1 MPASQRRNTVSLPL
15 WKENTLKKKKREIL
29 FSLGEEL
36 EEEGEEEVQ
45 GEGFKTM
52 RTQSFRY
59 GMRLGRWKFGWLLHF
74 ARDNFQI

>member
-59 GMRLGRWKFGWLLHF
+59 CMRLGRMKFG
-74 ARDNFQI
+74 

>member
-59 GMRLGRWKFGWLLHF
+59 CMLLGRWKFGWRLHI
-74 ARDNFQI
+74 ARENFQI